1 MGRLFS
7 ARMIVALFVVAIAG
21 FVAMR
26 SVPSAQEAQLNLSS
40 AEVMRLA
47 LNEQVGKRVRLK
59 LASGQ
64 DIEGQ
69 VARVGTHG
77 VVLSRADRPGV
88 LQRDGQPGGSRG
100 RHRPRAGQVGPREP
114 VRRAFTGRSRRS
126 GRASFSLNSPVSLC
140 DAALARFNAR
150 AAPRT
155 RPRSAARFDPCSST
169 CARHRPP
176 PLPCAGAPRDRSAAR
191 RRARPSRR
199 SRRDRR

>member
-1 MGRLFS
+1 MGRLFG

-77 VVLSRADRPGV
+77 VLLSP
-88 LQRDGQPGGSRG
+88 LTGQEFFN
-100 RHRPRAGQVGPREP
+100 A
-114 VRRAFTGRSRRS
+114 T
-126 GRASFSLNSPVSLC
+126 VSLAEV
-140 DAALARFNAR
+140 AAVIVR
-150 AAPRT
+150 AP
-155 RPRSAARFDPCSST
+155 
-169 CARHRPP
+169 
-176 PLPCAGAPRDRSAAR
+176 GK
-191 RRARPSRR
+191 
-199 SRRDRR
+199 